1 MAAEDLA
8 NNEHGCILVVDD
20 EDALRRVLVRKLRGE
35 GYSVVEAR
43 NGADA
48 SALLEAHPIDVVVS
62 DIAMPD
68 LSGVELLQL
77 VRQQKPDVP
86 VLLMTGAP
94 QLDSAVQAVE
104 HGAFAYL
111 VKPFTLEKLAT
122 SVARAVKERRNAVA
136 RRNAAFSAVRSRS
149 SPPGRAGDADRTT
162 KGSLLG
168 RYRVVREIGS
178 GGMGAVY
185 EAEREDVAGMR
196 VAVKVIDARLATR
209 PDLVARFRREARLIA
224 ALRHPNIVAIHDVV
238 FDDPPLFFVMELLE
252 GAPLG
257 HAIATSEISERRC
270 AFIASQI
277 LDALETAHAARIVHR
292 DLKPDNVFLTKMS
305 GIDDVVKLLDF
316 GVAKALTDEPSAS
329 LTQAGFVVGTPA
341 YMAPE
346 HARGERFDARS
357 DVYAV
362 GCVMYEML
370 ARKHPFVASNFNALL
385 HAIQHE
391 DPEDLRKLRPDVSSE
406 MTGIVK
412 RAMAKDPD
420 ARFASARAMRDA
432 LGVLLK

>member
-8 NNEHGCILVVDD
+8 NNQHGCILVVDD
-20 EDALRRVLVRKLRGE
+20 EDALRRVLVRKLRAE
-35 GYSVVEAR
+35 GYSIVEAQ

-48 SALLEAHPIDVVVS
+48 AALLETQPIDVVVS
-62 DIAMPD
+62 DIAMPN
-68 LSGVELLQL
+68 LGGVELLQL

-122 SVARAVKERRNAVA
+122 SVARAVKEHRNAVA
-136 RRNAAFSAVRSRS
+136 RRQAAFSAVRSRS
-149 SPPGRAGDADRTT
+149 SPPARSSADDQITT
-162 KGSLLG
+162 GTLLG

-178 GGMGAVY
+178 GGMGTVY

-196 VAVKVIDARLATR
+196 VAVKVIDSRLATR
-209 PDLVARFRREARLIA
+209 PDLVSRFRREARLIA

-252 GAPLG
+252 GAPLTE
-257 HAIATSEISERRC
+257 AIAAGQISERRC
-270 AFIASQI
+270 AFIASQV
-277 LDALETAHAARIVHR
+277 LDALAAAHAARIVHR

-316 GVAKALTDEPSAS
+316 GVAKSLGDEPSAS

-370 ARKHPFVASNFNALL
+370 ARKQPFVAANFNALL
-385 HAIQHE
+385 HAIQNE
-391 DPEDLRKLRPDVSSE
+391 EPEDLRKLRPDVSRA
-406 MTGIVK
+406 MVALIA
-412 RAMAKDPD
+412 RAMAKNPD
-420 ARFASARAMRDA
+420 ARFASAREMRDE
-432 LGVLLK
+432 LDVLLK

>member
-1 MAAEDLA
+1 VPAEDLA

-20 EDALRRVLVRKLRGE
+20 EDALRRVLVKKLRSE
-35 GYSVVEAR
+35 GYSTVEAR

-48 SALLEAHPIDVVVS
+48 AALLEAQPIDVVVS

-68 LSGVELLQL
+68 LGGVELLQL

-122 SVARAVKERRNAVA
+122 SVARAVKEHRNAVA
-136 RRNAAFSAVRSRS
+136 RRHAAFSAVRTRS
-149 SPPGRAGDADRTT
+149 SPPSKRASDEIT
-162 KGSLLG
+162 KGTLLG

-178 GGMGAVY
+178 GGMGTVY
-185 EAEREDVAGMR
+185 EAERDDVVGMR
-196 VAVKVIDARLATR
+196 VAVKVIDHRLATR
-209 PDLVARFRREARLIA
+209 PDLVTRFRREARLIA

-252 GAPLG
+252 GAPLTK
-257 HAIATSEISERRC
+257 AIASGEISDERC
-270 AFIASQI
+270 AFIASQV
-277 LDALETAHAARIVHR
+277 LDALDTAHAARIVHR
-292 DLKPDNVFLTKMS
+292 DLKPDNVFLTRMS

-316 GVAKALTDEPSAS
+316 GVAKALGDEPSAS

-357 DVYAV
+357 DLYAV

-370 ARKHPFVASNFNALL
+370 TRKQPFEAANYNALL
-385 HAIQHE
+385 HAIQYE
-391 DPEDLRKLRPDVSSE
+391 EPDDLRKLRPDVSSE
-406 MTGIVK
+406 LIGVVR